1 MRTFSRPT
9 DPKAEAELVAHLRRV
24 HSPASVS
31 IAFRWAPR
39 ARVSLGDAAQASF
52 QRVGRV
58 AGIVQGFLGRFT
70 LSWPAARDEPRGES
84 RRMLRLKSSC
94 ISHSSPH
101 RPPLGGEP
109 QVWPGLLCTLSTSL
123 GSSRAEAAPPPLGRA
138 HLA

>member
-24 HSPASVS
+24 HSPTSVS

-101 RPPLGGEP
+101 RPPLGAEP
-109 QVWPGLLCTLSTSL
+109 QAWPGLL
-123 GSSRAEAAPPPLGRA
+123 
-138 HLA
+138 